1 MDTKEHSPIRWI
13 YAAGALGGSIAFF
26 IGSLRLAWLARHYQL
41 SGQPM
46 PNGKGGFMTSG
57 DGYLLA
63 VVLLLFSVACVML
76 ARRFI
81 RAR

>member
-1 MDTKEHSPIRWI
+1 MDIKKRSSIRWV

-26 IGSLRLAWLARHYQL
+26 TGSLIEALQARHYQL

-46 PNGKGGFMTSG
+46 PNGKVGFMPYY

-63 VVLLLFSVACVML
+63 VVFLLFSVACVL
-76 ARRFI
+76 IARRFI

>member
-1 MDTKEHSPIRWI
+1 MNTKDHSSARVKTL
-13 YAAGALGGSIAFF
+13 GAVGGSVAFF
-26 IGSLRLAWLARHYQL
+26 IGSMRLAWQARQYQV
-41 SGQPM
+41 SGLPM

-76 ARRFI
+76 ARRFFK
-81 RAR
+81 AR

>member
-1 MDTKEHSPIRWI
+1 MDTNERSPIRWI

-26 IGSLRLAWLARHYQL
+26 IGSLGLAWQARHYQL

-46 PNGKGGFMTSG
+46 PNGKGGFMTFG
-57 DGYLLA
+57 DGYLIA
-63 VVLLLFSVACVML
+63 VVLLLFSVACILL
-76 ARRFI
+76 ARRLI

>member
-1 MDTKEHSPIRWI
+1 MDTKKRSPIRWI
-13 YAAGALGGSIAFF
+13 YAAGAIGGSIACLV
-26 IGSLRLAWLARHYQL
+26 GSLRFAWLARQYQI

-46 PNGKGGFMTSG
+46 PNGKGGFMTFG
-57 DGYLLA
+57 DGYLIAA
-63 VVLLLFSVACVML
+63 VVLLFSVACISL

>member
-1 MDTKEHSPIRWI
+1 MDTKESSPIRWI
-13 YAAGALGGSIAFF
+13 YAAGALGASVAFF
-26 IGSLRLAWLARHYQL
+26 IGSIRLAWQARQYQI

-76 ARRFI
+76 ARRLF
-81 RAR
+81 RTR

>member
-1 MDTKEHSPIRWI
+1 MDTKKRSSIRWI

-26 IGSLRLAWLARHYQL
+26 TGSVIEALQARHYQL

-46 PNGKGGFMTSG
+46 PNGKEGFMTYR

-63 VVLLLFSVACVML
+63 VVLLLFSVACIML
-76 ARRFI
+76 ARRFL

>member
-1 MDTKEHSPIRWI
+1 MDTKEYSPIRWI

-26 IGSLRLAWLARHYQL
+26 IGSLRLAWQARHYQL

-46 PNGKGGFMTSG
+46 PNSKGGFMTFA
-57 DGYLLA
+57 DGYLIA
-63 VVLLLFSVACVML
+63 AVLLLFSVACVML
-76 ARRFI
+76 ARRLF